1 LMSGLGGTAVREK
14 GMNGTRVIAERG
26 PEPGKIKEP
35 RRCDDCA
42 RRIKWENP
50 RCWECDEARKARRR
64 GW

>member
-1 LMSGLGGTAVREK
+1 VREK
-14 GMNGTRVIAERG
+14 GMNGTRVLAERG
-26 PEPGKIKEP
+26 TEPGKIKEP